1 MTNLNPDFCE
11 VNESLDILVGKWKPI
26 ILLNLLAESPMRFSE
41 LKKAIPKITQK
52 MLTKQLRELESQEI
66 IIRKVY
72 AQVPPR
78 VEYSITIYG
87 KTLQPILDAMHEWG
101 LKHKERTNSKITI

>member
-78 VEYSITIYG
+78 VEYSITKYG

>member
-11 VNESLDILVGKWKPI
+11 VNESLDILVGKWKPT

-78 VEYSITIYG
+78 VEYSITKYG